1 MGVLWA
7 FIRLLER
14 LMGLLQGLD
23 GLVQSA
29 QWFMVWGLG
38 FRAWVKGF
46 GPRADTNHD
55 LQTLNPK
62 PCEPY
67 APYAL

>member
-38 FRAWVKGF
+38 FRAWVKGLAPEPTQIMIF
-46 GPRADTNHD
+46 
-55 LQTLNPK
+55 K
-62 PCEPY
+62 P
-67 APYAL
+67 